1 VNNAEKKELNELLKG
16 LIQIKSVNPPGNEN
30 QIANFIRK
38 FLLKNTIHSELV
50 PLEEGRSS
58 VIAKIEGEEEGNITL
73 CGHIDTVR
81 VNEED
86 WTKPAFKG
94 LIEKGKMY
102 GRGASDMKGG
112 VAAILYAAALLKRRG
127 IVPKKTV
134 QLALTAGEEW
144 GYRGAKNLVEGG
156 YFDRID
162 FLIIAEPSNL
172 QVSAG
177 GKGELWVKA
186 KFYGKSAHGSTPEVG
201 VNTIIS
207 GSEFIV
213 NITER
218 YGKIFEADPFWGM
231 TSMNIGQFHGG
242 VQVNI
247 VPNYSEIQL
256 DFRVISEK
264 DKEKAVELVR
274 KTGEEIAKKYKVRF
288 TEEIFS
294 YHSPIF
300 TSPNNHYV
308 EKFLQ
313 AVGAKET
320 IITKYCTDGAIIIPT
335 KKIPFIIFGPGD
347 IAQAHQNDEYIE
359 LESLYRAVEIFIEF
373 LEKPDRGRS
382 SGRF

>member
-1 VNNAEKKELNELLKG
+1 MNNAEKKELNELLQG

-30 QIANFIRK
+30 QIANFIRE
-38 FLLKNTIHSELV
+38 FLLKNNIHSDLV

-58 VIAKIEGEEEGNITL
+58 VIAKIEGEEERNITL

-81 VNEED
+81 VKEED
-86 WTKPAFKG
+86 WTKPAFQG
-94 LIEKGKMY
+94 LIENGKMY

-112 VAAILYAAALLKRRG
+112 VAAILYAAVLLKRRG
-127 IVPKKTV
+127 INLKKTV
-134 QLALTAGEEW
+134 QLALTADEEW
-144 GYRGAKNLVEGG
+144 GYRGAKNLVDGG
-156 YFDRID
+156 YFDRTD
-162 FLIIAEPSNL
+162 FLIITEPSNL
-172 QVSAG
+172 QVSTG
-177 GKGELWVKA
+177 EKGELWIRA

-201 VNTIIS
+201 VNTIIP
-207 GSEFIV
+207 GSEFVV

-218 YGKIFEADPFWGM
+218 YEKIFKADPFWGK

-256 DFRVISEK
+256 DFRVISEE

-288 TEEIFS
+288 TEEIFN
-294 YHSPIF
+294 YHPPIF
-300 TSPNNHYV
+300 TSPDNYYV

-313 AVGAKET
+313 AAGAREV
-320 IITKYCTDGAIIIPT
+320 IITKYCTDGATIIPM
-335 KKIPFIIFGPGD
+335 KRMPFIIFGPGD

-359 LESLYRAVEIFIEF
+359 LKSLYRAVDTFIDF
-373 LEKPDRGRS
+373 LKT
-382 SGRF
+382 